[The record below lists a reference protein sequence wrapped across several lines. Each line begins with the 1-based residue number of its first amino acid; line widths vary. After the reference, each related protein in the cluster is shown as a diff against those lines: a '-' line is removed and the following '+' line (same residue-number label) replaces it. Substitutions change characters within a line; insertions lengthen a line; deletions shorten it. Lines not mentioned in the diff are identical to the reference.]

1 MQLDDIDWA
10 AKPWKAVTDDDLRA
24 ALAVP
29 SMLTMDEAR
38 LYYWLAARA
47 EGSGAVID
55 LGTHRGGSAARL
67 LAGLATSAS
76 AAPLYTYDRFV
87 TPEGEGDMLTQ
98 VQTALAPWGARVT
111 CVKGDIARQAWTGGA
126 VEILSVDAA
135 KSPVTADRIAAEFF
149 PALEPYRSVLIQ
161 QDFLHAKQPW
171 LPVQMAALADC
182 FRRVDRQDPAR
193 PAGRSGATVQPA
205 PARPT
210 LCRSA
215 RHGDGQPRRARRL
228 ADETLGTQ
236 PLSVF
241 WAQWDERG
249 KAESARG
256 SRAPPQ
262 FKTCAR
268 GQTGPTC
275 RCSRTHSPLGSCC

>member
-182 FRRVDRQDPAR
+182 FQLVARAGNVCAVFVPKVRVTADHLRAAR
-193 PAGRSGATVQPA
+193 TEGLTDK
-205 PARPT
+205 T
-210 LCRSA
+210 LLA
-215 RHGDGQPRRARRL
+215 RL
-228 ADETLGTQ
+228 AEAAQLFSP
-236 PLSVF
+236 PLP
-241 WAQWDERG
+241 AQRFADQRVMVLANPGVRDAWRM
-249 KAESARG
+249 KR
-256 SRAPPQ
+256 
-262 FKTCAR
+262 
-268 GQTGPTC
+268 
-275 RCSRTHSPLGSCC
+275 